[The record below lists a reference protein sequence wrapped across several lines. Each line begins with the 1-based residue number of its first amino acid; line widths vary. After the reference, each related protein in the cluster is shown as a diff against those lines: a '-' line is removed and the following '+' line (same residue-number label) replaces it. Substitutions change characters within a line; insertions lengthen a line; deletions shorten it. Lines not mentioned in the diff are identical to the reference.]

1 MMIIIK
7 NYVGFPI
14 SLHFYHQS
22 IQHVLYSK
30 SEAAAI
36 SGKCTISVAKGISKW
51 VELGFVL

>member
-14 SLHFYHQS
+14 SLHFYYQS

-30 SEAAAI
+30 SEATAI
-36 SGKCTISVAKGISKW
+36 SGTCTISVAKGTSKW